1 MAHMFGG
8 VSWKKARQAAA
19 TPAPVQVQEQ
29 EVVETTATVESTLA
43 PALLGSV
50 VALYA
55 VTFAILSVMQ
65 HASFQTN
72 AFDLGN
78 MDQAVWNT
86 LHGRFLEFTNWE
98 GGNTRLAV
106 HVEPILFLVAPF
118 YALYSGPETLL
129 VLQSVV
135 LALGALPAFWLARR
149 VLDNVFAAAVC
160 GFTYLLAPALEIAN
174 LADFHAV
181 SFSSTLLLFAFYYA
195 YQRNNVGFFIAA
207 VLAMATKEH
216 VPFTIFLMGLY
227 IVFVQR
233 RLIVGYAASGIALA
247 WAAIAFG
254 IVLPHFNPEGVSP
267 YLSRYDQLGRDPLDM
282 LTNVL
287 SDPGA
292 AIGLVLEPAK
302 LDYVQSVF
310 SPTLYLAL
318 LSPATVVMAL
328 PDLAINLL
336 SNFPE
341 MFAGRA
347 HYGAVLVPVVTI
359 STILGLANA
368 RRLLE
373 RVHPLSAQWGVGVL
387 AVLVL
392 GSSLMSFWQQVFLP
406 LTDHLPETTKRM
418 GAAHE
423 LKALIP
429 PDAAVAASTT
439 LNPHVSQRQQVSL
452 FPDIEQ
458 AEYIFLDV
466 TASPYPIDAANQWW
480 RVQKLLNSGDWGV
493 VAARN
498 GYLLL
503 RRGAPSSAL
512 TEEFY
517 TFVRGD
523 SSAVTVPLS
532 LMFGDAV
539 ELAGYDLV
547 PGEQLHGTVPHAKMT
562 LFFKTHQWLPQD
574 FLISVSVVGDGN
586 QEIYHERYQPTTL
599 WVPPTKWAPGEL
611 MQVQL
616 PWLPLARANHAEVRV
631 ELVGTQEPYAPLPF
645 LLPEAGVAQQPL
657 RNDGTAVR
665 IVELRKG
672 F

>member
-8 VSWKKARQAAA
+8 VSWKKARQATA
-19 TPAPVQVQEQ
+19 TPAPVQEQ
-29 EVVETTATVESTLA
+29 EVVGTTATVESTLA

-129 VLQSVV
+129 VLQSMV

-181 SFSSTLLLFAFYYA
+181 AFSSTLLLFAFYYA

-254 IVLPHFNPEGVSP
+254 VVLPHFNPEGVSP

-418 GAAHE
+418 DAAHE

-439 LNPHVSQRQQVSL
+439 LNPHVSQRQQVFL

-503 RRGAPSSAL
+503 QRGAPASAL
-512 TEEFY
+512 PEEFY

-523 SSAVTVPLS
+523 PSTVTVPLS

-562 LFFKTHQWLPQD
+562 LFFKTHRWLPQD

-599 WVPPTKWAPGEL
+599 WVPPTKWVPGEL

-616 PWLPLARANHAEVRV
+616 LWLPLARADHAEVRV
-631 ELVGTQEPYAPLPF
+631 ALVGTQEPYAPLPS
-645 LLPEAGVAQQPL
+645 LLPEAEVAQQPL

-665 IVELRKG
+665 IVELRRG